1 MQEETAD
8 KCVAVVINGGK
19 ISEQILRDAVMQAMQ
34 TMETNRTGDG
44 KEATY
49 RGKVRIVD
57 LAPEGGELAS
67 IEITDRNI
75 RSFERYAR
83 KYGVAY
89 ALKKDRS
96 RKPPRYI
103 VFFRTKQASQMEEA
117 FREYT
122 ARALDRGEKPS
133 IMEAVRR
140 AARQQT
146 KHRERERTKQKS
158 RSEAR

>member
-1 MQEETAD
+1 MQEEAAD
-8 KCVAVVINGGK
+8 RCVAVVIGGGK
-19 ISEQILRDAVMQAMQ
+19 ISERILRDAVMQAMR
-34 TMETNRTGDG
+34 TMETNKTRDG

-49 RGKVRIVD
+49 RGKVRVGD

-75 RSFERYAR
+75 RSFERHAR

-103 VFFRTKQASQMEEA
+103 VFFRAKQASQMEAA

-122 ARALDRGEKPS
+122 AGTLDGEKKPS
-133 IMEAVRR
+133 VLEALGKAARRR
-140 AARQQT
+140 A